1 MKCVTIQYLEAIR
14 RLKNRGVTP
23 KRTIHLTFMP
33 GQVITCILLIIFQTI
48 IIVPKYL
55 FACKDEEVGG
65 KLGMQVFLRSKEW
78 LELNV
83 GFALDEGLANPTDE
97 FTVFYGERMPWCKL
111 FILSWSI
118 IDFFTSYLNIVI
130 AF

>member
-1 MKCVTIQYLEAIR
+1 MCNDSIPRSDPPFEKSRSNIYARSGHNLY
-14 RLKNRGVTP
+14 
-23 KRTIHLTFMP
+23 
-33 GQVITCILLIIFQTI
+33 IINNFQTI
-48 IIVPKYL
+48 ILVPKYL

-111 FILSWSI
+111 FILSRSI